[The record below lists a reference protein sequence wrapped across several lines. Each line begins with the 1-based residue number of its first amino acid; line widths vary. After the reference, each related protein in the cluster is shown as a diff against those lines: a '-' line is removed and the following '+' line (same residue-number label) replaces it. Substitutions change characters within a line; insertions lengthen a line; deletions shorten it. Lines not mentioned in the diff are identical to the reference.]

1 MGKITKVSSS
11 IYNLI
16 GDKEPVRNIRVITM
30 QYLFNDYDRF
40 TPVLI
45 DSLLEGNG
53 IRFRNYLKW
62 AERSGYN
69 DWLGISA
76 PEFMKKVNI
85 DPGVLDPV
93 FEDIMENDPGFNI
106 GEQHKTVPTDIK
118 IRYPNPLYVQDPIT
132 GEYPEDQPQYLYKD
146 ISLDWQY
153 RVYPRYSMYYWTFG
167 KYLADTFA
175 PIILEMCFKGTM
187 NALDLTYQGVI
198 DGDNTN
204 YSIAQIKKADGQWY
218 LRFGDLTTYNNTEVE
233 STITDLADESLW
245 DKIIGDVNINGLA
258 TSGSYYIGVIY
269 QVNEDWYKAVYETV
283 EDPEQGT
290 VYPTADENSLPN
302 ILRWEE
308 AVASSPENPYEDWTH
323 ASDHIWS
330 DVTHMGPNYTLE
342 SDWLNAYFVSYI
354 LELPT
359 DYPELNKLLPEPV
372 VIKDDYWG
380 SWFPLRDDNRGV
392 HADNYPEAWEWGKK
406 VGKKLFDDTGKIA
419 EIQKQVES
427 NKQIGDIDYCYLEIG
442 IPLNVKQKYVC
453 RYMMEFWKNMF
464 DVVGGAVPDENGEVF
479 LDVEYKYSD
488 HNYPMHWSYNYT
500 NQPLEYIYTKGEYQD
515 GSTGGWVT
523 YPLYDE
529 EDREVWE
536 NNFGVEMTTQGTGLK
551 YQIRNGI
558 VFNTKDNPNLQVTNG
573 GEINIATNGA
583 FNRHI
588 TISFGGIM
596 HQEGL
601 GLLDNNH
608 DSGDCWADTATDT
621 FYVLYYGTWD
631 SVDNSL
637 HYSGRM
643 AGMMTVN
650 VTWINYKRQIDSSN
664 WEIIRVA
671 YINQANI
678 IKNGVGDYNYGV
690 QEFNKAEEDGEY
702 SGGLVPL
709 SYNTISAISLLDATD
724 CMQFASTLRFNCYVV
739 KKKKWYQSGFFGA
752 LISFVG
758 IVVTIVISYIYPPA
772 APTVGGIA
780 GALGVTSVVAGTIIN
795 VVVNAVIAAVVVAL
809 VEPVISE
816 ILGDFWGT
824 IISTVASMLV
834 VSGINGM
841 IDAGKLSFS
850 TFADSAW
857 KAFSDP
863 MNFLSLGKSVGNAYI
878 ESIQNQAL
886 KYQKE
891 TAKIM
896 EDYQNQSERIANL
909 TEQNLSGFGS
919 NIWTNVLVR
928 SALNNCVVENIDTFL
943 TRTLM
948 VGSDVASYMFSYI
961 EDYPEFT
968 IAEDPSSKLFS

>member
-45 DSLLEGNG
+45 DSLLKGNG

-76 PEFMKKVNI
+76 PSFMQTVRLDSSTLVDAFKPVMEA
-85 DPGVLDPV
+85 DPDLDMH
-93 FEDIMENDPGFNI
+93 ERYEYKD
-106 GEQHKTVPTDIK
+106 TDIT
-118 IRYPNPLYVQDPIT
+118 IRYPNPKYVIDPET
-132 GEYPEDQPQYLYKD
+132 GEYPSDQPQYLFKD
-146 ISLDWQY
+146 ITFSWEY
-153 RVYPRYSMYYWTFG
+153 YSRAEINLSRWALSPYVI
-167 KYLADTFA
+167 DQFA
-175 PIILEMCFKGTM
+175 PILLDMCFGRTLK
-187 NALDLTYQGVI
+187 DLKLTAEDVMG
-198 DGDNTN
+198 GDTN
-204 YSIAQIKKADGQWY
+204 YSAGQIKIDDKYY
-218 LRFGDLTTYNNTEVE
+218 LRFGDLTTYNGQETEP
-233 STITDLADESLW
+233 
-245 DKIIGDVNINGLA
+245 GLA
-258 TSGSYYIGVIY
+258 SDLSDTATWDRIVGDIDVTVLATKPGGTYFIGVVFWVSRNTKKAIY
-269 QVNEDWYKAVYETV
+269 ESYGDET
-283 EDPEQGT
+283 GKT
-290 VYPTADENSLPN
+290 IYISSDENGTLN
-302 ILRWEE
+302 RIGYEE
-308 AVASSPENPYEDWTH
+308 AVASSPEDPYEDWTGI
-323 ASDHIWS
+323 SNCTWS
-330 DVTHMGPNYTLE
+330 DIQNMGPLWTLKSE
-342 SDWLNAYFVSYI
+342 SLNAFKVSYI
-354 LELPT
+354 WALPT
-359 DYPELNKLLPEPV
+359 GIDSIDKLIPAPT
-372 VIKDDYWG
+372 IIDDDYWG

-392 HADNYPEAWEWGKK
+392 HEDNYPTAWEWGKK

-419 EIQKQVES
+419 EIQGQVES

-453 RYMMEFWKNMF
+453 RYMFEFWRNMF
-464 DVVGGAVPDENGEVF
+464 DRVGAQTEGEVL
-479 LDVEYKYSD
+479 LDCEYPQGEN
-488 HNYPMHWSYNYT
+488 HNGSGRTYIWTNAPESAIDAMTPHYNDVPAY
-500 NQPLEYIYTKGEYQD
+500 YI
-515 GSTGGWVT
+515 
-523 YPLYDE
+523 YDE
-529 EDREVWE
+529 EDRAVWHE
-536 NNFGVEMTTQGTGLK
+536 YYGKEQVADGSGLVYHIK
-551 YQIRNGI
+551 NGI
-558 VFNTKDNPNLQVTNG
+558 VLPIDPTQDYKITSG
-573 GEINIATNGA
+573 GTINISTSGS

-588 TISFGGIM
+588 SIDFGGILY
-596 HQEGL
+596 QSGV
-601 GLLDNNH
+601 GVLDNNH
-608 DSGDCWADTATDT
+608 DSGDCWANITTDHFLSLSFGQT
-621 FYVLYYGTWD
+621 F
-631 SVDNSL
+631 
-637 HYSGRM
+637 SGV
-643 AGMMTVN
+643 GGSTPNWGHWGGLVQVTVN
-650 VTWINYKRQIDSSN
+650 WISYFRQIDATH
-664 WEIIRVA
+664 WEIIRVSFM
-671 YINQANI
+671 NQKNI

-702 SGGLVPL
+702 SGVLVPL

-780 GALGVTSVVAGTIIN
+780 GALGVTSVVAATIIN

-809 VEPVISE
+809 VEPVLSE

-834 VSGINGM
+834 VSGVNGM
-841 IDAGKLSFS
+841 INSGNFSLSSFG
-850 TFADSAW
+850 DSAW

-863 MNFLSLGKSVGNAYI
+863 SNFLSLGKSVGNAYM

-896 EDYQNQSERIANL
+896 EDYQNQSQNIANL

>member
-1 MGKITKVSSS
+1 MGKITRVSSS

-76 PEFMKKVNI
+76 PSFMQTIRI
-85 DPGVLDPV
+85 DPSK
-93 FEDIMENDPGFNI
+93 FKETFKSIMESNPNLDIEERF
-106 GEQHKTVPTDIK
+106 EYKDTDIT
-118 IRYPNPLYVQDPIT
+118 IRYPNPAYVLDPIT
-132 GEYPEDQPQYLYKD
+132 GEYPPDEPEYLTKD
-146 ISLDWQY
+146 IIYAWEYYSRAEITLHRWNLSNY
-153 RVYPRYSMYYWTFG
+153 RVD
-167 KYLADTFA
+167 AFA
-175 PIILEMCFKGTM
+175 PIILDMCFARSLK
-187 NALDLTYQGVI
+187 DLRLTAEDVI
-198 DGDNTN
+198 DGDTN
-204 YSIAQIKKADGQWY
+204 YSTGQIEKNGRFY
-218 LRFGDLTTYNNTEVE
+218 LRFGDLTTYNTTETEPGIASDLSDE
-233 STITDLADESLW
+233 STW
-245 DKIIGDVNINGLA
+245 DNIIGDVDITSLVQKPISTYFIGVLFYITRNKKKAIYESYED
-258 TSGSYYIGVIY
+258 TSGKIIYISTTEEG
-269 QVNEDWYKAVYETV
+269 
-283 EDPEQGT
+283 
-290 VYPTADENSLPN
+290 SLN
-302 ILRWEE
+302 RIGWEE
-308 AVASSPENPYEDWTH
+308 AVASSPEDPYEDWVGV
-323 ASDHIWS
+323 SDKIWS
-330 DVTHMGPNYTLE
+330 DVQNMGPLYTLQSE
-342 SDWLNAYFVSYI
+342 SIDTFKVAYIWS
-354 LELPT
+354 LPT
-359 DYPELNKLLPEPV
+359 GYSAVDNLIPTPT
-372 VIKDDYWG
+372 IIDDDYWG

-392 HADNYPEAWEWGKK
+392 HEDNYPVAWEWGKK

-419 EIQKQVES
+419 EIQGQVES

-453 RYMMEFWKNMF
+453 RYMFEFWRNMF
-464 DVVGGAVPDENGEVF
+464 DRVGAQTEGEVM
-479 LDVEYKYSD
+479 LDIEYPTDIGGNGTGRTYIFANLPESAVD
-488 HNYPMHWSYNYT
+488 ATTPNYNDVPST
-500 NQPLEYIYTKGEYQD
+500 NIYDT
-515 GSTGGWVT
+515 
-523 YPLYDE
+523 
-529 EDREVWE
+529 EDRAIWHSLYGQERISE
-536 NNFGVEMTTQGTGLK
+536 GTGIK
-551 YQIRNGI
+551 YHIRNGI
-558 VFNTKDNPNLQVTNG
+558 VLPIDASQAYKVTSG
-573 GEINIATNGA
+573 GTINIAVSGA

-588 TISFGGIM
+588 SISFGGILY
-596 HQEGL
+596 QEGN
-601 GLLDNNH
+601 GILDTNH
-608 DSGDCWADTATDT
+608 DSGDCWANLTQDT
-621 FYVLYYGTWD
+621 FVTL
-631 SVDNSL
+631 SL
-637 HYSGRM
+637 GQTYSGVGSSTPSWGHW
-643 AGMMTVN
+643 AGTYVATVN
-650 VTWINYKRQIDSSN
+650 WISYYRQIDATH
-664 WEIIRVA
+664 WEVIRVA

-702 SGGLVPL
+702 SGVLIPL

-772 APTVGGIA
+772 APAVGGIA
-780 GALGVTSVVAGTIIN
+780 GALGVTSVIAGTIIN

-809 VEPVISE
+809 VEPVLSD

-834 VSGINGM
+834 VSGVNGM
-841 IDAGKLSFS
+841 INSGKFSLSSFG
-850 TFADSAW
+850 DSAW

-896 EDYQNQSERIANL
+896 EDYQNQSQNIANL

-968 IAEDPSSKLFS
+968 IAEDPSGNLFS